1 MFNSWKRG
9 RTFISNFFDI
19 ISINKLTDTEN
30 YLSVCDIED
39 IPMLPIKTITS
50 VHEGFDIHYH

>member
-1 MFNSWKRG
+1 MATYIMHVAVILCLIHEKEEEHLSVILCLIHEKG

-30 YLSVCDIED
+30 YLSV
-39 IPMLPIKTITS
+39 
-50 VHEGFDIHYH
+50 